1 MPDTHDPY
9 REALVV
15 ETATV
20 WPAEYDGWELP
31 ERARIE
37 RLLHAEPQAA
47 SHLDYIRTH
56 TGFNRSITVTPDDIK
71 RLK

>member
-20 WPAEYDGWELP
+20 WPTEYDGWELA

-37 RLLHAEPQAA
+37 RLLHADPLAA
-47 SHLDYIRTH
+47 AHLDYNRTH
-56 TGFNRSITVTPDDIK
+56 SGFCRSITVTSDDIK